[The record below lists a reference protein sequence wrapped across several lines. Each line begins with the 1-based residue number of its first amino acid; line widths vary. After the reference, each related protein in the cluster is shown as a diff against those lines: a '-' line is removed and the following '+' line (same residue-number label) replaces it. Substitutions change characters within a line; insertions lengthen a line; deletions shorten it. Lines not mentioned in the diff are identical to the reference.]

1 MLASV
6 FLAQCQLRYFFLISL
21 FVIYYLGLRSC
32 KHLLRGNKE
41 FKGSGLWQ
49 VLCTKKFLLASS
61 LNKGVSY
68 SKNSLCHRG
77 RIYSKSKNQG
87 NTEMTNALSPVDSDF
102 GITIRNR
109 TLKIYSVILIAFELM
124 MSGLLGYR
132 YLSFRS
138 CDKFRD
144 KFPRVVLQR
153 LFELK
158 GITINK

>member
-1 MLASV
+1 MFIEPTHSQDQ
-6 FLAQCQLRYFFLISL
+6 FR
-21 FVIYYLGLRSC
+21 RS
-32 KHLLRGNKE
+32 
-41 FKGSGLWQ
+41 
-49 VLCTKKFLLASS
+49 A
-61 LNKGVSY
+61 
-68 SKNSLCHRG
+68 
-77 RIYSKSKNQG
+77 
-87 NTEMTNALSPVDSDF
+87 ALSVK
-102 GITIRNR
+102 RNR
-109 TLKIYSVILIAFELM
+109 ARKVAVKAGWYTEEKMKNELM